1 MAWVEKTK
9 TGWRVVERVK
19 VGGEIRRF
27 SVPMNDDT
35 SESRKD
41 ATNMLRERIGKAVKD
56 PKTAIFPHF
65 IYYITDNERNSIKIG
80 FSKNPVARFQHL
92 QISNCDRLEL
102 IQTIEFPN
110 RQMAR
115 TAESFL
121 HKTFR
126 AQVSSSMSEWFD
138 SSIVNELRKS
148 YWTADQIIEM
158 QEEEKWKEK
167 SGGMC

>member
-9 TGWRVVERVK
+9 TGWRMVERAK

-27 SVPMNDDT
+27 AVPMNDNT
-35 SESRKD
+35 LESQKN
-41 ATNMLRERIGKAVKD
+41 ATNKLGERIGKAVKD

-80 FSKNPVARFQHL
+80 FSKNPIARFQHL
-92 QISNCDRLEL
+92 QVSNCDRLEL

-110 RQMAR
+110 RRMAR

-138 SSIVNELRKS
+138 SSIVNELREN
-148 YWTADQIIEM
+148 YWTADQIMKVM
-158 QEEEKWKEK
+158 Q
-167 SGGMC
+167 

>member
-1 MAWVEKTK
+1 VAWVEKTK
-9 TGWRVVERVK
+9 TGWRVVERIK

-27 SVPMNDDT
+27 SVPMNDNT
-35 SESRKD
+35 LESQKN
-41 ATNMLRERIGKAVKD
+41 AANKLSERIGKAIKD
-56 PKTAIFPHF
+56 PKTAVFPHF

-80 FSKNPVARFQHL
+80 FSKNPVARFHDI

-110 RQMAR
+110 RRMAR

-138 SSIVNELRKS
+138 SSIVNELREN
-148 YWTADQIIEM
+148 YWTADQIMKVM
-158 QEEEKWKEK
+158 Q
-167 SGGMC
+167 